1 MDEPGP
7 PSLGWMLLTGP
18 RSTLTHQTISMETPI
33 APISGDQS
41 GLTRHMRLRSATALV
56 IANMIGAGIFTTTGF
71 QAADLRNPL
80 FIFVLWVIGGTLALL
95 GALCYAELGAM
106 MPRAGAE
113 YVYLR
118 ETYGPAAGF
127 MSAFVSLVAGFSAP
141 IAAALKSFVIYAG
154 HFFPFL
160 ADDPTFGGM
169 AVVDLIAVGLVWL
182 LVGIH
187 LRAVRSGT
195 GFNDFMTVFKV
206 GGIVVIILAAA
217 SIGRGD
223 VSNLVTASPSFQELS
238 RNDTLAAFGTSLIF
252 VMFCFSGWNAAAYVA
267 SEMEHPQRDL
277 PRALLV
283 GTATVLALY
292 LGLNTVYFYG
302 AGVDELAG
310 QVEVGLVASR
320 SLFGPTGVS
329 MVTIVLCA
337 SILASASA
345 MTLVGPRVY
354 YALGK
359 DFKPYAFL
367 ARTRQTGAPAVALII
382 QGIVTSIIIVS
393 GRVDQIQQYAGFTL
407 TLFASLAVSCVIVL
421 RVRRPEVAR
430 PFRTWGYPLS
440 PILFLGVSAWMMY
453 WAFQGR
459 PLESTLSFVTVLVGG
474 LIFALFVRRG
484 SASGS

>member
-1 MDEPGP
+1 
-7 PSLGWMLLTGP
+7 
-18 RSTLTHQTISMETPI
+18 MEIPI
-33 APISGDQS
+33 ARTQGNQS
-41 GLTRHMRLRSATALV
+41 ALKRHMRLRSATALV

-71 QAADLRNPL
+71 QAADLRHPL

-118 ETYGPAAGF
+118 ETYGPAVGF

-141 IAAALKSFVIYAG
+141 IAAATKSFVIYLA
-154 HFFPFL
+154 HFFPVL
-160 ADDPTFGGM
+160 AEDPTVGGVV
-169 AVVDLIAVGLVWL
+169 AVIDLIAVGLVWL
-182 LVGIH
+182 LVAIH
-187 LRAVRSGT
+187 VRAVQSGT

-206 GGIVVIILAAA
+206 GGIVAILLAAV

-223 VSNLVTASPSFQELS
+223 ISNLVTVSPSFQELS
-238 RNDTLAAFGTSLIF
+238 KTDTLAAFGTSLIF

-277 PRALLV
+277 PRALVL
-283 GTATVLALY
+283 GTATALLLY
-292 LGLNTVYFYG
+292 LGLNAVYFYG
-302 AGVDELAG
+302 ASVDELAG

-320 SLFGPTGVS
+320 SLFGTTGVS
-329 MVTIVLCA
+329 MVTIVLCV

-359 DFKPYAFL
+359 DFTPFAFL
-367 ARTRQTGAPAVALII
+367 ARTRWTGAPAVALVI
-382 QGIVTSIIIVS
+382 QGIVTSVIILS

-421 RVRRPEVAR
+421 RVRSPEIDR
-430 PFRTWGYPLS
+430 PFRAWGYPVS
-440 PILFLGVSAWMMY
+440 PILFLAVSGWMMF

-459 PLESTLSFVTVLVGG
+459 PVESVLSFMTVLVGG
-474 LIFALFVRRG
+474 LVFALFLRRG
-484 SASGS
+484 KSGRR

>member
-1 MDEPGP
+1 
-7 PSLGWMLLTGP
+7 
-18 RSTLTHQTISMETPI
+18 
-33 APISGDQS
+33 
-41 GLTRHMRLRSATALV
+41 MRLRSATALV

-71 QAADLRNPL
+71 QAADLRHPL
-80 FIFVLWVIGGTLALL
+80 FIFALWVIGGTLALL

-118 ETYGPAAGF
+118 ETYGPAVGF

-141 IAAALKSFVIYAG
+141 VAAALKSFAIYLG

-160 ADDPTFGGM
+160 AEDATVGGVVG
-169 AVVDLIAVGLVWL
+169 VVDLFAVGLVWL

-187 LRAVRSGT
+187 IRAVRSGT

-217 SIGRGD
+217 AIGTGD
-223 VSNLVTASPSFQELS
+223 ASNLVTVSPSFEELS
-238 RNDTLAAFGTSLIF
+238 QTDTLAAFGTSLIF

-267 SEMEHPQRDL
+267 SEMDHPQRDL
-277 PRALLV
+277 PRALLL
-283 GTATVLALY
+283 GTATVLVLY
-292 LGLNTVYFYG
+292 LGLNAVYFYG
-302 AGVDELAG
+302 ASVDQLAG
-310 QVEVGLVASR
+310 EVEVGLVASR

-359 DFKPYAFL
+359 DFKPFSFL
-367 ARTRQTGAPAVALII
+367 SRTRRTGAPAVALVI

-421 RVRRPEVAR
+421 RVRKPKMAR
-430 PFRTWGYPLS
+430 PFRAWGFPLS
-440 PILFLGVSAWMMY
+440 PVLFIAVSVWMMY
-453 WAFQGR
+453 WAYQGR
-459 PLESTLSFVTVLVGG
+459 PLESTLSFATVLVGG
-474 LIFALFVRRG
+474 LIFAVFARLG
-484 SASGS
+484 KSGSTEPE

>member
-1 MDEPGP
+1 
-7 PSLGWMLLTGP
+7 
-18 RSTLTHQTISMETPI
+18 
-33 APISGDQS
+33 
-41 GLTRHMRLRSATALV
+41 
-56 IANMIGAGIFTTTGF
+56 
-71 QAADLRNPL
+71 
-80 FIFVLWVIGGTLALL
+80 
-95 GALCYAELGAM
+95 

-195 GFNDFMTVFKV
+195 GFNAFMTVFKV
-206 GGIVVIILAAA
+206 GGIV
-217 SIGRGD
+217 
-223 VSNLVTASPSFQELS
+223 
-238 RNDTLAAFGTSLIF
+238 
-252 VMFCFSGWNAAAYVA
+252 SGWNAAAYVA

-292 LGLNTVYFYG
+292 LGLNAVYFYG

-359 DFKPYAFL
+359 DFAPFAFL
-367 ARTRQTGAPAVALII
+367 SRTRRGGAPAVALII

-421 RVRRPEVAR
+421 SVRRPEAAR

-459 PLESTLSFVTVLVGG
+459 PLESTLSFVTVLAGG